1 MDILKDNF
9 SIIGF
14 VVLFALVVGVVFFK
28 PMKQVEAQTSK
39 LVGNTDVGTVYIDTN
54 NIKVVKKDNQYYLVV
69 SAEEFY
75 NNKDFLSS
83 IRASDELKN
92 ASSEM
97 TIYMFTNDGK
107 YYCMPERYII
117 DNKGNICTKLGADMK
132 LQMIDEP
139 ILSKIYVTALQS
151 LNVRAQ
157 N

>member
-1 MDILKDNF
+1 M
-9 SIIGF
+9 
-14 VVLFALVVGVVFFK
+14 LFALVVGVVFFK

-139 ILSKIYVTALQS
+139 ILSKIYVTALQA